1 MSMLYQQDDLLSD
14 PLVMEKFHAH
24 LKSRAKPLWKD
35 ICLSPSFLQK
45 LARAAKAKRQ
55 KNLIFTLID
64 FYHLL
69 LSARLQY
76 KNHKLSEQKIH
87 ISGGKVRFPKNEIGM
102 KMQNVFSSGTP
113 ATVQCHPFDQ

>member
-87 ISGGKVRFPKNEIGM
+87 ISGGKVRFPKNEIGI
-102 KMQNVFSSGTP
+102 KIQNGFLSGTP
-113 ATVQCHPFDQ
+113 ATVQCHPCDQ